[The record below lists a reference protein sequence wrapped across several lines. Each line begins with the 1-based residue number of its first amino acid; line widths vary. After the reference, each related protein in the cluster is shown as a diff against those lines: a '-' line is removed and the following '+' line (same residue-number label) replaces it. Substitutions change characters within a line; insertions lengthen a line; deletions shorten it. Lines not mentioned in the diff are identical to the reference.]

1 MSNSNLLRISP
12 ALISLLIATAP
23 LADANKFTINGDIVL
38 YDTSLAEAE
47 EDREINWDDAE
58 TLEELLRKNS
68 DVKVLHL
75 ESYGGLT
82 EAAQHIADVVIDYE
96 LDTYVDGECSSSCV
110 TIFLGG
116 EKRTLARGSWLG
128 FHKTYW
134 SSESMK
140 EYYESEKEEEEWES
154 PFEFSEWV
162 YADTQEQILKDF
174 EYMLERGVTPAFA
187 IKTLRAD
194 SDDMWYPRRKELV
207 AAGVVND
214 TSN

>member
-1 MSNSNLLRISP
+1 MSISNLWKITT
-12 ALISLLIATAP
+12 ALLAILFATSP
-23 LADANKFTINGDIVL
+23 LADTNKFKVNGDTIV
-38 YDTSLAEAE
+38 YDTNLAEAK
-47 EDREINWDDAE
+47 EDQEINWDDAE
-58 TLEELLRKNS
+58 ALEKLLRKNS

-82 EAAQHIADVVIDYE
+82 EAAQYIADVVIDYE
-96 LDTYVDGECSSSCV
+96 LNTYVDGECSSSCV
-110 TIFLGG
+110 IIFLGG

-134 SSESMK
+134 SSKDMK
-140 EYYESEKEEEEWES
+140 EYYEAEKENEEWES
-154 PFEFSEWV
+154 PFDFSEWV
-162 YADTQEQILKDF
+162 YADTQNLILEDF
-174 EYMLERGVTPAFA
+174 EYMLERGVSPAFV